1 MAPPNEELAQLHR
14 EWREIVLKDLSELK
28 LLVKELS
35 SQIVDVKLTFAQ
47 QHELIDLRLR
57 ISSLESF
64 KAKIIGITL
73 GANVIFALLAWVT
86 IHFFNK

>member
-1 MAPPNEELAQLHR
+1 MAPPNEELAELRR

-73 GANVIFALLAWVT
+73 GANAIFALLAWVT
-86 IHFFNK
+86 IHFLNK

>member
-64 KAKIIGITL
+64 KAKLIGITL
-73 GANVIFALLAWVT
+73 GANAIFALLAWAT

>member
-1 MAPPNEELAQLHR
+1 MAPPNEELAELRR

-86 IHFFNK
+86 IHFLNK